1 MCPADELGAFG
12 VAPMAWYERLLAWI
26 LSLGPVP
33 QSMGIIPDGNRRFAT
48 EHGITVDQGHVAGSH
63 TLSRVG
69 TWSSLVGVKESII
82 YIFSAD
88 NFRRPQSEQD
98 GLFQEISRRCQY
110 IMDNSEGFRKGGRR
124 IRCVGDL
131 ELLPNHLQ
139 RLLARVDLATAD
151 NNRTVLVAC
160 VAYSSRR
167 QVTQMTRRLAQAVKK
182 GELRSDDI
190 TSDLIDGY
198 ASLHDGAHVQL
209 LLRTS
214 GETRLSDFLLLQSS
228 HARLHFEPKN
238 LPEIGFADYVW
249 ALIDYQL
256 QHHKLQVESHAPAAP
271 IGTAIDQT
279 LRKRSF
285 LNHIR
290 AENATQLERLAHE

>member
-110 IMDNSEGFRKGGRR
+110 IMDNS
-124 IRCVGDL
+124 
-131 ELLPNHLQ
+131 
-139 RLLARVDLATAD
+139 
-151 NNRTVLVAC
+151 
-160 VAYSSRR
+160 
-167 QVTQMTRRLAQAVKK
+167 
-182 GELRSDDI
+182 
-190 TSDLIDGY
+190 
-198 ASLHDGAHVQL
+198 
-209 LLRTS
+209 
-214 GETRLSDFLLLQSS
+214 
-228 HARLHFEPKN
+228 
-238 LPEIGFADYVW
+238 
-249 ALIDYQL
+249 
-256 QHHKLQVESHAPAAP
+256 
-271 IGTAIDQT
+271 
-279 LRKRSF
+279 
-285 LNHIR
+285 
-290 AENATQLERLAHE
+290 